1 MRTTPLLTVAEVADY
16 LRVSEMT
23 IYRMIT
29 AGDLVATRVGRRWR
43 VHPDDLAAFLDGAR
57 VVARAS

>member
-57 VVARAS
+57 VVAKAS